1 MVVVGSYFNT
11 SRCPQR
17 VGVVQISFLFSVS
30 KKQPH
35 TRSRAC
41 YSRRNIR
48 DLRSHG
54 DLEALQRFVHG
65 KLDRHKKKFTRR
77 NNCNKSLSKPAA
89 VLRTHTCVYIYMFAY
104 TCQAVDSSRGMQSVV
119 TAVSYNSR
127 SCWCSMHGQTAIGNR
142 YIFFAEKVYFEVHN
156 DKTRT
161 QLQRLASH
169 FFVSATLL
177 L

>member
-89 VLRTHTCVYIYMFAY
+89 VLRTHTCVYIYIY
-104 TCQAVDSSRGMQSVV
+104 VCVYVPGSWQQSRH
-119 TAVSYNSR
+119 AVSSY
-127 SCWCSMHGQTAIGNR
+127 CC
-142 YIFFAEKVYFEVHN
+142 
-156 DKTRT
+156 
-161 QLQRLASH
+161 QLQQSKLLMQHAWSNGDRKPIH
-169 FFVSATLL
+169 FFCRKSVLRST
-177 L
+177 